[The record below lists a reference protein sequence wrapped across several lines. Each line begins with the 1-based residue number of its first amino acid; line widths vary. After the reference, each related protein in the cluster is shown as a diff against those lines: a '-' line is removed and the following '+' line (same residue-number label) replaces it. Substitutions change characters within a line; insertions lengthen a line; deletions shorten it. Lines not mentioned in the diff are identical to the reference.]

1 MALKAL
7 QHVLRPVFL
16 NRVEEVICF
25 NQRSEENFRAIA
37 RIMLK
42 ELQDVLKEK
51 DLDFTWDEAV
61 LDQLV
66 KDSYSAAYGARILR
80 RHIQKALEDPIATK
94 IIDSY
99 LSPIHALKAVVEDG
113 KILFTAL

>member
-1 MALKAL
+1 MD
-7 QHVLRPVFL
+7 
-16 NRVEEVICF
+16 EVICF
-25 NQRSEENFRAIA
+25 NQLSEENFRAIA

-66 KDSYSAAYGARILR
+66 KDSYSAAYGARNLR

-113 KILFTAL
+113 KILIPAL